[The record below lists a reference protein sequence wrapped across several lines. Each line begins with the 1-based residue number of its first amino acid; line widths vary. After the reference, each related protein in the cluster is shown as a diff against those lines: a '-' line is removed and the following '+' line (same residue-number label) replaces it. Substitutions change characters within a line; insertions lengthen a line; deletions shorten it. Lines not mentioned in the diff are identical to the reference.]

1 MNEKNFS
8 PLVSRLQKCIGERGH
23 LFIISAPSGAGKTTL
38 CKAVLHRLN
47 NLLYSVSYTTR
58 KPRPGEQDGVDYH
71 FIPKDE
77 FIKKINNGKWAEWA
91 EVYGNFY
98 GTSAEFLEKG
108 LSAGRDILLDIDV
121 QGTIQI
127 LERYPESVPI
137 FVVPPS
143 LQELKSRLQS
153 RGTDSEQE
161 IERRLVSAK
170 EEMFKKDMYQHV
182 VCNEHL
188 SNAVEELITIIK
200 KYRSGGNWIE

>member
-8 PLVSRLQKCIGERGH
+8 PSVSRPEKCAGGRAH

-38 CKAVLHRLN
+38 CKAVLRRLN

-58 KPRPGEQDGVDYH
+58 KPRSGERDGVDYH
-71 FIPKDE
+71 FITKDE

-143 LQELKSRLQS
+143 LHELKSRLQS
-153 RGTDSEQE
+153 RGTDSKQE

-170 EEMFKKDMYQHV
+170 EEMFKKDMYRHV

-200 KYRSGGNWIE
+200 KYRSGGKWIE